1 MTSISIDAGLTDFA
15 RQLQARANAEGVM
28 LGDWSFQVGTDGY
41 DMGTPTLAE
50 DVDPSLQV
58 LGAPAG
64 GSRLLGRALTSGAA
78 ASVTLISPGVFEVSG
93 LAAIPSMIYRRWL
106 SISGSADPLLN
117 GTWLITSWVSA
128 TTVRIYNPLATAG
141 DVGPLA
147 WTLRS
152 SVALSPNPRATAFH
166 ARLEA
171 VDATVDGLTLGEIG
185 IFGRVLRAPSDPGI
199 VGNAFLF
206 ATTHHAAIVKAPG
219 VFLTFFI
226 CVQS

>member
-1 MTSISIDAGLTDFA
+1 MTSISIDAGLTNFA
-15 RQLQARANAEGVM
+15 RQLQARASAEGVM

-58 LGAPAG
+58 LGAPVG

-78 ASVTLISPGVFEVSG
+78 ATVTVLGDGVLEVSG
-93 LAAIPSMIYRRWL
+93 LVAIPSMIYRRWL
-106 SISGSADPLLN
+106 SLAGSADPLLN
-117 GTWLITSWVSA
+117 GTWLITAWVSS
-128 TTVRIYNPLATAG
+128 TTVRIYNPLATSG
-141 DVGPLA
+141 DSGLA

-166 ARLEA
+166 ARLETI
-171 VDATVDGLTLGEIG
+171 DATVDGLTLGEIG

-206 ATTHHAAIVKAPG
+206 ATTHHAAIVKTPG
-219 VFLTFFI
+219 VFLTSYV